1 MPLVDVP
8 IYPGSF
14 FGAVLKISPPI
25 MITPASR
32 ILGTGH
38 YLPSIVRTNHDLE
51 KMVETSDAW
60 IQERTGIRERRIA
73 PEGIVTSDMATAAAK
88 NALEAA
94 ELKPSDIDMIL
105 VGTVTPDMPMPAT
118 AVYVQQKLG
127 AGSCPAMDLSAAC
140 AGFIFGLSIADQF
153 IRSGTMKNILV
164 IGVEL
169 LSRVV
174 NWEDR
179 TTCVLFG
186 DGAGAV
192 ILGPAGGATTADG
205 KPRGVLSTKIQSDG
219 ALAQS
224 LMIPG
229 GGSVTPMSLEVLELK
244 RHKVHMKGQ
253 DIFKV
258 AVKNLYSA
266 TKEALDMT
274 GMTADQVDWIC
285 PHQANLRII
294 DFAAT
299 RLGVPKEKVLINID
313 RVGNT
318 SSASIPILLD
328 ESIRSGKV
336 HSGDT
341 VAMCALGAGISWG
354 GAIIRL

>member
-1 MPLVDVP
+1 M
-8 IYPGSF
+8 S
-14 FGAVLKISPPI
+14 
-25 MITPASR
+25 TPASR

-38 YLPSIVRTNHDLE
+38 HLPSIVRTNHDLE

-60 IQERTGIRERRIA
+60 IVERTGIRERRIA
-73 PEGIVTSDMATAAAK
+73 PAGIVTSDMATEAARQ
-88 NALEAA
+88 ALTAA
-94 ELKPSDIDMIL
+94 ELKPTDLDLII

-118 AVYVQQKLG
+118 SVFVQQKLG
-127 AGSCPAMDLSAAC
+127 AGSCPAFDLSAAC
-140 AGFIFGLSIADQF
+140 AGFVFGLSIADQF
-153 IRSGTMKNILV
+153 IRSGTMKHVLV

-174 NWEDR
+174 DWTDR

-192 ILGPAGGATTADG
+192 VLGPTNGATARG
-205 KPRGVLSTKIQSDG
+205 KPRGILSTKIQSDG
-219 ALAQS
+219 ALASS

-229 GGSVTPMSLEVLELK
+229 GGSAAPQSMNVIEQK
-244 RHKVHMKGQ
+244 AHKVHMKGQ

-258 AVKNLYSA
+258 AVKNLHAAS
-266 TKEALDMT
+266 KEALDAA
-274 GMTADQVDWIC
+274 GLSAEEVDWIC

-299 RLGVPKEKVLINID
+299 RLGVPMEKVLVNID

-336 HSGDT
+336 RPGDT
-341 VAMCALGAGISWG
+341 VVMCALGAGISWG
-354 GAIIRL
+354 GAVVRI

>member
-1 MPLVDVP
+1 MTTP
-8 IYPGSF
+8 
-14 FGAVLKISPPI
+14 A
-25 MITPASR
+25 PASR

-38 YLPSIVRTNHDLE
+38 YLPSIIRTNADLE
-51 KMVETSDAW
+51 KMVETSDQW
-60 IQERTGIRERRIA
+60 IMDRTGIRERRIA

-88 NALEAA
+88 QALEAA
-94 ELKPSDIDMIL
+94 ELEPTDLDLII

-118 AVYVQQKLG
+118 SVFVQQKLG
-127 AGSCPAMDLSAAC
+127 AGACPAFDLSAAC

-153 IRSGTMKNILV
+153 IRSGTFKHVLV
-164 IGVEL
+164 VGVEL
-169 LSRVV
+169 LSRVI

-192 ILGPAGGATTADG
+192 ILGPAGGATFEG
-205 KPRGVLSTKIQSDG
+205 KPRGLLSTKIQSDG

-229 GGSVTPMSLEVLELK
+229 GGSAMPMSAELLEQK
-244 RHKVHMKGQ
+244 KNKVHMRGQ

-258 AVKNLYSA
+258 AVKNLYAA

-328 ESIRSGKV
+328 ENIRSGKIRV
-336 HSGDT
+336 GDT

-354 GAIIRL
+354 GAIVRM

>member
-1 MPLVDVP
+1 M
-8 IYPGSF
+8 S
-14 FGAVLKISPPI
+14 
-25 MITPASR
+25 TPASR

-60 IQERTGIRERRIA
+60 IVERTGIRERRIA
-73 PEGIVTSDMATAAAK
+73 PEGVVTSDMATEAAK
-88 NALEAA
+88 RALAAA
-94 ELKPSDIDMIL
+94 ELDAKDLDLII

-118 AVYVQQKLG
+118 AVFVQQKLG
-127 AGSCPAMDLSAAC
+127 ARSCPAFDLSAAC

-153 IRSGTMKNILV
+153 IRSGAMKNVLV
-164 IGVEL
+164 VGVEL

-174 NWEDR
+174 DWTDR

-192 ILGPAGGATTADG
+192 VLGPANGATSSTG
-205 KPRGVLSTKIQSDG
+205 KPRGLLSTKIQSDG
-219 ALAQS
+219 ALATS

-229 GGSVTPMSLEVLELK
+229 GGSVAPQSAAVLEQR

-258 AVKNLYSA
+258 AVKNLHAASQ
-266 TKEALDMT
+266 EALDAT
-274 GMTADQVDWIC
+274 GLTADEVDWIC

-299 RLGVPKEKVLINID
+299 RLGVPKEKVLVNID

-328 ESIRSGKV
+328 ESVRSGKV
-336 HSGDT
+336 RPGDT
-341 VAMCALGAGISWG
+341 VVMCALGAGISWG
-354 GAIIRL
+354 GAVVRI

>member
-1 MPLVDVP
+1 MR
-8 IYPGSF
+8 S
-14 FGAVLKISPPI
+14 
-25 MITPASR
+25 PASR

-38 YLPSIVRTNHDLE
+38 FLPAQVRTNADLE
-51 KMVETSDAW
+51 KMVETSDEW
-60 IQERTGIRERRIA
+60 ITERTGIRARHIA
-73 PEGIVTSDMATAAAK
+73 PPEIATSDMAAEAAK
-88 NALEAA
+88 RALEAA
-94 ELKPSDIDMIL
+94 ELKATDLDMII

-127 AGSCPAMDLSAAC
+127 AGHCPAFDLSAAC
-140 AGFIFGLSIADQF
+140 AGFVFGLSIADQF
-153 IRSGTMKNILV
+153 IRTGAMKNILV

-186 DGAGAV
+186 DGAGAAV
-192 ILGPAGGATTADG
+192 LGPANGATARG
-205 KPRGVLSTKIQSDG
+205 KERGVLATQIHSDG
-219 ALAQS
+219 ALAHS

-229 GGSVTPMSLEVLELK
+229 GGTLETLTHEALDAK
-244 RHKVHMKGQ
+244 RNKVHMRGQ

-266 TKEALDMT
+266 SKGALDAAEM
-274 GMTADQVDWIC
+274 APEDIDWIC

-294 DFAAT
+294 DFAVS
-299 RLGVPKEKVLINID
+299 RLGVSKDKVLINID

-336 HSGDT
+336 ATGDT
-341 VAMCALGAGISWG
+341 VLMCALGAGISWG
-354 GAIIRL
+354 GAIVRI

>member
-1 MPLVDVP
+1 
-8 IYPGSF
+8 
-14 FGAVLKISPPI
+14 

-32 ILGTGH
+32 ILGTGSF
-38 YLPSIVRTNHDLE
+38 LPPIIRTNHDLE

-60 IQERTGIRERRIA
+60 ITERTGIKSRHIA
-73 PEGIVTSDMATAAAK
+73 PEGVNTSDMATAAAK
-88 NALEAA
+88 AALEAA
-94 ELKPSDIDMIL
+94 ELDAKDIDMII

-118 AVYVQQKLG
+118 AVFVQQKLG
-127 AGSCPAMDLSAAC
+127 AGNCPAFDLSAAC
-140 AGFIFGLSIADQF
+140 AGFIYGLSIGDQF
-153 IRSGTMKNILV
+153 IRSGAMKNVLV
-164 IGVEL
+164 VGVEL
-169 LSRVV
+169 LSRVL

-192 ILGPAGGATTADG
+192 VLGPAGGAMAKG
-205 KPRGVLSTKIQSDG
+205 HARGVLSTNVKSDG

-224 LMIPG
+224 LIIPG
-229 GGSVTPMSLEVLELK
+229 GGSVEPQSAEVLEKK

-266 TKEALDMT
+266 SKEALDAT
-274 GMTADQVDWIC
+274 GLTPDEVDWIC

-294 DFAAT
+294 DLVGQ
-299 RLGVPKEKVLINID
+299 RLGIPKEKVLLNID

-328 ESIRSGKV
+328 ESVRSGKV
-336 HSGDT
+336 RAGDT
-341 VAMCALGAGISWG
+341 VVMCALGAGISWG
-354 GAIIRL
+354 GAIVRI